1 MRRRIHRRPPRR
13 LAQCPACGAVDEDNR
28 DLCQP
33 DDRRPA
39 GAGNRH
45 GAGDEVLEPIWTA
58 KPETAAR
65 LRGRVEMVL
74 DWAKARGYRAGE
86 NPARWKGHLDNL
98 LPEKAKVAKVEHHA
112 AMAHAEIAAF
122 MADLRRHEDIA
133 ARALEFAILT
143 ACRTGEVV
151 GAKWDEINFAN
162 RTWMI
167 PGDRM
172 KAGREHRVPLSSRAL
187 EILEALP
194 REGEH
199 VFPNSRGKPLSNTV
213 LLTFLNR
220 TMGCAAT
227 VHGFRSTFRDWVAEL
242 TNFPSEVAEAALAN
256 VVGNKVAQAYQRTDL
271 LERRRKLMDAW
282 ASYARG
288 RRSSAA

>member
-1 MRRRIHRRPPRR
+1 
-13 LAQCPACGAVDEDNR
+13 
-28 DLCQP
+28 
-33 DDRRPA
+33 
-39 GAGNRH
+39 
-45 GAGDEVLEPIWTA
+45 
-58 KPETAAR
+58 
-65 LRGRVEMVL
+65 
-74 DWAKARGYRAGE
+74 
-86 NPARWKGHLDNL
+86 
-98 LPEKAKVAKVEHHA
+98 
-112 AMAHAEIAAF
+112 MAHAEIAAF

-151 GAKWDEINFAN
+151 GAKWDEINFAD
-162 RTWMI
+162 RKWMI
-167 PGDRM
+167 SGDRM

-213 LLTFLNR
+213 
-220 TMGCAAT
+220 AAHIPEQD
-227 VHGFRSTFRDWVAEL
+227 HGMRRDGARVSQHVPRLGRRL
-242 TNFPSEVAEAALAN
+242 TNFPSEVAEAALAH

-282 ASYARG
+282 ASCCAGPPVERG
-288 RRSSAA
+288 VVLPLRG